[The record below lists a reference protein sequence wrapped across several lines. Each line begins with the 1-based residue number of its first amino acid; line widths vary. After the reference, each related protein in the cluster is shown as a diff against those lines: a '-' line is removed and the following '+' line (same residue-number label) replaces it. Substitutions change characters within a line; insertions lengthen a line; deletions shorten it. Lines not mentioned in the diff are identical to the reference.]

1 METSINGLLKTITVT
16 ESSIAFSKNNGKPL
30 LEIQLSQ
37 VTNFIFVEGTTFKYG
52 YFTVCT
58 SDGRG
63 YGVNHGKAA
72 SDENSITFNSNCN
85 DQFRLLYSRLQN
97 EIELKSLDALMPQV
111 VSDSSNAGSCAVIAA
126 SVSCGHPIKICVN
139 CGEILLEQAKRC
151 PKCGEKGEGLR
162 SIDSEDS
169 QQIQAIRAAAKHED
183 KKSFWEK
190 TIEEGREINRQK
202 EAAKIAQPKPLS
214 KKERIKE
221 NKANGVACCPKCGS
235 TSLSANRRGWKLTT
249 GILGSSKIIVTC
261 MNCGHHWRP

>member
-1 METSINGLLKTITVT
+1 MDTSIKGLFKTITVT
-16 ESSIAFSKNNGKPL
+16 ESSIAFSKNSGKAL
-30 LEIQLSQ
+30 LEIPLSR
-37 VTNFIFVEGTTFKYG
+37 VTNFVFMEGTTFKYG

-58 SDGRG
+58 SDGKG
-63 YGVNHGKAA
+63 YGVSHGKAA
-72 SDENSITFNSNCN
+72 SDENSITFNSSCN
-85 DQFRLLYSRLQN
+85 EQFKLLHSKLQKKV
-97 EIELKSLDALMPQV
+97 ELKSFEDLMPKSELGMSNDPCESTSAHV
-111 VSDSSNAGSCAVIAA
+111 GSS
-126 SVSCGHPIKICVN
+126 HPVKICLN
-139 CGEILLEQAKRC
+139 CGELLLEQAQRC

-162 SIDSEDS
+162 IIDSEDS
-169 QQIQAIRAAAKHED
+169 QQIQAIRVAAKHGD

-190 TIEEGREINRQK
+190 IIEEGREINRYK

-214 KKERIKE
+214 KKDRIKE